1 MITPDM
7 IAHIPLFAQLSPEQ
21 QAQIAERAADI
32 QLQEGQWL
40 IQEGE
45 PPSFFVL
52 LAGSLDVV
60 KNLNDV
66 EQIINRYNPGDSFGE
81 LPLLLGTTA
90 VASLRAHEPSQV
102 LRLEP
107 VDFQAL
113 ILGIPALSHELLMT
127 MARRVGHLQQLS
139 IESTPA
145 SIQVVGN
152 RWDPACHDLRDFLAR
167 NRVAFEWLE
176 PTDPAAQDYLLQA
189 SGTATDCPLVVLQ
202 DGSLL
207 ITPSRREV
215 AERLG
220 IQTTPGTEIYDV
232 AILGAGPAGLAAA
245 VYGASEGLKTLLI
258 DREAPGGQAGTS
270 SRIEN
275 YLGFPAGLSGEELSR
290 RAWQQARRFGAEL
303 LIARN
308 VKGIDLESMPR
319 AVILDDDERV
329 DARAIV
335 IATGVSWRRHTA
347 QGLDSLVGRGVYYGA
362 ARTEGQGT
370 HGKDVCL
377 IGGGNSAGQAALY
390 FANYARSVTLL
401 VRGDMLETTM
411 SQYLIEQLAVKD
423 NIVVRLRCEVVAT
436 HGKEHLE
443 AIEVQDHGLQAK
455 QTLPQMHY
463 LSLLGQ
469 MPKTEWLPQIILRDE
484 RGYLL
489 TGRDVLIDDLA
500 MGSWPLPRD
509 PYLLET
515 SVPGVF
521 AAGDVRH
528 GSIKRVASSVGEG
541 SMSIAFIHQYLAD

>member
-1 MITPDM
+1 M
-7 IAHIPLFAQLSPEQ
+7 
-21 QAQIAERAADI
+21 
-32 QLQEGQWL
+32 QEGQWL

-45 PPSFFVL
+45 LAAFFVL
-52 LAGSLDVV
+52 LKGSLDVV

-66 EQIINRYNPGDSFGE
+66 AQIINHYNPGDSFGE

-107 VDFQAL
+107 VDFQGL

-139 IESTPA
+139 IESAPV
-145 SIQVVGN
+145 SIRVVGN

-176 PTDPAAQDYLLQA
+176 PTDPAAQDHFQT
-189 SGTATDCPLVVLQ
+189 SGTDPATKCPLVVLQ

-220 IQTTPGTEIYDV
+220 IQTAPSTTIYDV

-245 VYGASEGLKTLLI
+245 VYGASEGLSTLLI

-303 LIARN
+303 LIARS
-308 VKGIDLESMPR
+308 VEGMDLESTPR
-319 AVILDDDERV
+319 AVILDDGERIG
-329 DARAIV
+329 ARAII
-335 IATGVSWRRHTA
+335 IATGVSWRRHKSP
-347 QGLDSLVGRGVYYGA
+347 GLDSLVGRGVYYGA
-362 ARTEGQGT
+362 AQTEAQGT
-370 HGKDVCL
+370 HGKDVYL
-377 IGGGNSAGQAALY
+377 IGGGNSAGQAALH

-401 VRGDMLETTM
+401 LRGDRLEATM
-411 SQYLIEQLAVKD
+411 SQYLIEQLAAKD
-423 NIVVRLRCEVVAT
+423 NITVRVRCEVEEAQ
-436 HGKEHLE
+436 GEGHLE
-443 AIEVQDHGLQAK
+443 AIVVQDNGLQTK
-455 QTLPQMHY
+455 ETLSTDALFIFIGADAQ
-463 LSLLGQ
+463 
-469 MPKTEWLPQIILRDE
+469 TEWLPQAILRDE

-489 TGRDVLIDDLA
+489 TGRDVLTDDPEVSHWSLQ
-500 MGSWPLPRD
+500 RD

-528 GSIKRVASSVGEG
+528 GSIKRVASGVGEG
-541 SMSIAFIHQYLAD
+541 SMSIALIHQYLAEKDQT